1 MKSKWEKL
9 SKKAGEYSDKDYA
22 EADRAARLEK
32 RISGNSLRRIN
43 LGDKSLL
50 MNEDEIETRAN
61 SVRNRYL
68 LGTEDKEQKKINAKN
83 DNFTRKVDLPK
94 ANSIEQYNHERD
106 AGDPN
111 ALNLSFEDWKKL

>member
-32 RISGNSLRRIN
+32 RIHGDVLRRKN

-50 MNEDEIETRAN
+50 MDEAEIETIAN
-61 SVRNRYL
+61 DVRNRYL
-68 LGTEDKEQKKINAKN
+68 LGTEDKKQKKINAEN

-94 ANSIEQYNHERD
+94 ANSIEQYKHERD